1 MDEKPVICTTG
12 FHFCIKASHCFSYYD
27 FNPLYRMVSR
37 EETLITETH
46 PDLKYPDHF

>member
-1 MDEKPVICTTG
+1 MKYLESNLEHSPYINTYHDADS
-12 FHFCIKASHCFSYYD
+12 FYD

-37 EETLITETH
+37 EETLTIETH